1 MTEQRNNSSSARRN
15 TSRRSAQAG
24 ASQPV
29 ASEADALVGRIN
41 DRRQQRSQN
50 AVERIRNLIRIGGDL
65 ARLKEISKEDH
76 PDWTTDEL
84 FREWWHLVQSDE
96 SLKEEVLNL
105 TIENVLQDLKSS
117 PHS

>member
-1 MTEQRNNSSSARRN
+1 MRYLKRCIEFLEEQMTVQK
-15 TSRRSAQAG
+15 
-24 ASQPV
+24 SQW
-29 ASEADALVGRIN
+29 
-41 DRRQQRSQN
+41 Q
-50 AVERIRNLIRIGGDL
+50 
-65 ARLKEISKEDH
+65 KESHAKELLRELKEDH